1 VALGRIQTIF
11 MRKGDEESA
20 FFVSFLGTQSKRAAK
35 NTQKG
40 IKVREIW
47 YFRLFL
53 SNVICKV
60 RI

>member
-35 NTQKG
+35 NTQKESKLEKFS
-40 IKVREIW
+40 IFV
-47 YFRLFL
+47 YFCQMSFA
-53 SNVICKV
+53 K
-60 RI
+60 